1 MHREIPE
8 RAGRSYMSASRV
20 QELFEREAAA
30 FETANPR
37 SRELFERS
45 GDTLLGGV
53 PMTWMM
59 KWAGGFP
66 LFAASA
72 EGSTITD
79 VDGHVYADFC
89 LGDTGAMTGHA
100 PAAVAD
106 TVAAQAARA
115 ITTMLPSPDAPV
127 VGEALRERFGLP
139 LWQMTLSAT
148 DANRF
153 AIRFAREITGRPR
166 ILIFNQCYHG
176 SVDETFAVLHEG
188 RVVARPGN
196 VGPPVELERTTR
208 VVEFNDVAAL
218 EEALR
223 HEDVACVL
231 AEPAMTNIGI
241 VLPEPGFHDALR
253 VLTRRYGT
261 VLIIDETHTIS
272 TGYGGYTREY
282 DLDPD
287 MLTVGKPI
295 GGGVPAGAFGMTQE
309 VAARAFEQPGADYVD
324 TGGVGGTL
332 AGNALSLAAMRAAL
346 TEVLTPESY
355 AHTIPLAGRF
365 EAGVREAIERHG
377 APWHVTR
384 LGSRVEYAF
393 APERPRTGGE
403 AAAAHDDELESLLH
417 LYALNRGA
425 LMTPFHNMALMGP
438 TTTKEQVD
446 LHTTVF
452 SEALE
457 EIYGGS
463 KP

>member
-1 MHREIPE
+1 MQTR
-8 RAGRSYMSASRV
+8 RGRIG
-20 QELFEREAAA
+20 ELFERETAV
-30 FETANPR
+30 FEAANPR

-45 GDTLLGGV
+45 GSSLLGGV
-53 PMTWMM
+53 PMSWMM

-72 EGSTITD
+72 EDSTITD
-79 VDGHVYADFC
+79 VDGHLYADFC

-100 PAAVAD
+100 PATVAD
-106 TVAAQAARA
+106 TIAVQAGRA

-127 VGEALRERFGLP
+127 VGEALSERFGLP

-166 ILIFNQCYHG
+166 ILIFNWCYHG
-176 SVDETFAVLHEG
+176 SVDETFAVLREG
-188 RVVARPGN
+188 SVVARTGN

-208 VVEFNDVAAL
+208 VVEFNDEAAL
-218 EEALR
+218 EEALG

-241 VLPEPGFHDALR
+241 VLPEPGFHETLR
-253 VLTRRYGT
+253 ALTRRNGT
-261 VLIIDETHTIS
+261 ILIIDETHTLS

-282 DLDPD
+282 GLEPD

-309 VAARAFEQPGADYVD
+309 VAERAFAQPGADYVD

-346 TEVLTPESY
+346 TEVLTPQSY
-355 AHTIPLAGRF
+355 AHTIPLAERF

-393 APERPRTGGE
+393 TPERPRTGGE

-417 LYALNRGA
+417 LYALNRGV

-438 TTTKEQVD
+438 TTTREQVD

-457 EIYGGS
+457 ELYGR
-463 KP
+463 PEP